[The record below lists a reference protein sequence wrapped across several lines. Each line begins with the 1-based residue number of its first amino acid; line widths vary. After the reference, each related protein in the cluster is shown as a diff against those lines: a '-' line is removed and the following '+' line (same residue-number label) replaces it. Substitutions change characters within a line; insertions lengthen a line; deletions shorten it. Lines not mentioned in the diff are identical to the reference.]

1 MLNRVFT
8 TAAQNLNNP
17 CQHNFP
23 QSQMFSH
30 YIWLF
35 VTAAI
40 VGVKF
45 GKFLV
50 LEFTQM
56 GILRE
61 DLS

>member
-1 MLNRVFT
+1 
-8 TAAQNLNNP
+8 
-17 CQHNFP
+17 
-23 QSQMFSH
+23 MFSH

-35 VTAAI
+35 VKADI